1 MRKYII
7 NMTQPPQFGP
17 CPPRFADLKKEIAAA
32 YPDFEAGVT
41 KAWGE
46 ILVELEK
53 TTKEIAASG
62 SQVSGIVAC
71 AARSLTG
78 YFG

>member
-1 MRKYII
+1 MALEL
-7 NMTQPPQFGP
+7 GP
-17 CPPRFADLKKEIAAA
+17 CPPRLVELKKQIAGA
-32 YPDFEAGVT
+32 YPDFEARTT

-71 AARSLTG
+71 AAKSLTG